1 MRYLL
6 LILISFFILSQG
18 KSATVSGTVTDLAN
32 RPISSALVMANSSG
46 IYTVSNSEG
55 KFKLNTALG
64 DTAITFSYL
73 EYKPITKL
81 LSLVDSSQVVNVLLE
96 KYPDSLLIASNP
108 NYSTQQAIKVIRL
121 AQANR
126 KRFLNAVQSY
136 SCTVINKSIEF
147 SNQSNFAD
155 YSGFKKFRKEKS
167 YPKTVHPFIN
177 ESEISSYFEAP
188 NKHQYTVLKNNTC
201 VLGTSLI
208 NHEQFGEYEINL
220 YKNANRISQ
229 FSELGFISP
238 LANNSL
244 RFYDFSLIN
253 IFDVNNTRICKI
265 KVSPK
270 RTTVGTYEG
279 YLYLVE
285 SAGSVYATD
294 LHLSKNSGLQSLDSL
309 HFVQNYFLTKDS
321 ISLPYQVKLEYATA
335 TFSESRRGYFST
347 FYGNYK
353 VNSSS
358 KINFG
363 AQQILQTEPQFLKD
377 KLKHNHQH
385 DLSLTHLEQNDYYLH
400 HALDSLCST
409 QDFIDS
415 VEKQNNVFHLKI
427 FFEGYSLR
435 KSRNGFSFFIEP
447 LYNFISFNTVQGLVL
462 NPSLLISKKIDTNA
476 HIDFGATA
484 GYGFSNA
491 KYFGFGSIAYHFNTR
506 RFAKL
511 EISAGKDVLQFNSNA
526 ISPIINTVYTLLI
539 KDNFMKLFEKQYTQL
554 NVQYELING
563 ILLFAATEFADR
575 NPLLNTTD
583 FAFINSS
590 KEFSSNDPQIIDNKG
605 FAFYRNQSFHVQSA
619 LQLTP
624 FQKYY
629 INKEGNKLVRTSN
642 YPSLTLFYKR
652 AFKEV
657 LGSDVDLDLLK
668 MGIDGTLQ
676 WTRFGRFHYLIEGG
690 KFVNRTSM
698 TFMDWKYFN
707 GNKTVYSNFNGK
719 QFQLLDYYGSSA
731 NNSYVEVHLEQ
742 NFKSSIT
749 AKIPLFRTAK
759 IEEILTMNFLQTN
772 DNNQFLELG
781 IGIQKLFF
789 RLDYMFGFDSLVYST
804 SGLRFGFLF

>member
-6 LILISFFILSQG
+6 LTLFILFILPNS
-18 KSATVSGTVTDLAN
+18 KSATISGTVTDLSN
-32 RPISSALVMANSSG
+32 RPISGALLMTNKSRV
-46 IYTVSNSEG
+46 YTVSNSDG
-55 KFKLNTALG
+55 KFNLSTNTG
-64 DTAITFSYL
+64 DTSITFSFL
-73 EYKPITKL
+73 EYIPITKL
-81 LSLVDSSQVVNVLLE
+81 ISIADTNQVMNIQLA
-96 KYPDSLLIASNP
+96 KYPDSLFIPSNP
-108 NYSTQQAIKVIRL
+108 DFSNSQAIKIIRI
-121 AQANR
+121 AQTNR
-126 KRFLNAVQSY
+126 RKFLNAVHTY
-136 SCTVINKSIEF
+136 SCTVINKSKEF
-147 SNQSNFAD
+147 SNRTNFAE
-155 YSGFKKFRKEKS
+155 YTGFKSFAKLNANRVA
-167 YPKTVHPFIN
+167 VHPYVN

-188 NKHQYTVLKNNTC
+188 NKHQYVILKNNTC

-220 YKNANRISQ
+220 YKKVSRISQ

-238 LANNSL
+238 LASNAH
-244 RFYDFSLIN
+244 RFYTFSLIGS
-253 IFDVNNTRICKI
+253 FDENNTRICKI
-265 KVSPK
+265 KVSPT
-270 RTTVGTYEG
+270 RTAVGAYRG
-279 YLYLVE
+279 FLYLDE
-285 SAGSVYATD
+285 STGSIYAVD
-294 LHLSKNSGLQSLDSL
+294 LYLSKNTGLQNLDSL
-309 HFVQNYFLTKDS
+309 HLVQNYLPTNDS
-321 ISLPYQVKLEYATA
+321 INIPYQVKLEYSSTSY
-335 TFSESRRGYFST
+335 SELKKGYFT
-347 FYGNYK
+347 TMYTNYK
-353 VNSSS
+353 VNTTN
-358 KINFG
+358 KINFK
-363 AQQILQTEPQFLKD
+363 AEQILQTEPSFLKD
-377 KLKHNHQH
+377 KIKNNRQQ
-385 DLSLTHLEQNDYYLH
+385 DLPLTQLEKNDYYLH

-409 QDFIDS
+409 EKFIDS
-415 VEKQNNVFHLKI
+415 VEKQTNVFNVTNLLS
-427 FFEGYSLR
+427 GYSFK
-435 KSRNGFSFFIEP
+435 KSHSGFSFFIEP
-447 LYNFISFNTVQGLVL
+447 IYNFISFNTVQGLVL
-462 NPSLLISKKIDTNA
+462 NPSLLISKRINPTARLDL
-476 HIDFGATA
+476 GATA
-484 GYGFSNA
+484 GYGFSNT
-491 KYFGFGSIAYHFNTR
+491 KYFGFSSIAYHFNTR

-590 KEFSSNDPQIIDNKG
+590 KEFSSNDPQIVDNKG

-707 GNKTVYSNFNGK
+707 GNKTLYSNFSGK

-731 NNSYVEVHLEQ
+731 NNTYVEVHLEQ

-759 IEEILTMNFLQTN
+759 IEEILSLNFLQTN
-772 DNNQFLELG
+772 DNKQFLELG

-789 RLDYMFGFDSLVYST
+789 RLDYVFGFNNLVYST